1 MKYSGA
7 ACRCFPH
14 FSVLTGLEGQSRA
27 DDRLRTFVTCVKSI
41 NILTGTFQGHLAIFS
56 FAHCISR
63 SSKYPHSFTQFSTQ
77 MISLHDA
84 YISST
89 MNTRSTCFD
98 GIPSGHFWCFVHV
111 ALAWQGC
118 FVHVQHVWCMFDP
131 QNFQRL
137 CSICSVRDVRDVRD
151 ARRVDGFGV
160 CRGLRGVFR
169 ALWGLGQV
177 EWSSHRR
184 IWCHVQNVYSY
195 ISMYIIYIYIFIVT
209 YI

>member
-1 MKYSGA
+1 MLWGCLQMLSTLQCPY
-7 ACRCFPH
+7 R
-14 FSVLTGLEGQSRA
+14 TGSQSRA

-41 NILTGTFQGHLAIFS
+41 NILQELFRVILQFSRLHIAFQGVAS
-56 FAHCISR
+56 
-63 SSKYPHSFTQFSTQ
+63 YTVSTQ
-77 MISLHDA
+77 MISLYDA

-151 ARRVDGFGV
+151 ADV
-160 CRGLRGVFR
+160 
-169 ALWGLGQV
+169 
-177 EWSSHRR
+177 
-184 IWCHVQNVYSY
+184 
-195 ISMYIIYIYIFIVT
+195 
-209 YI
+209 